1 MNLGCLL
8 VAEVPDLTE
17 EEATDLIL
25 LRKEYGIGAREAFT
39 ELPAWEVQLLVA
51 AARPMGPA
59 DMDHDVD
66 PFDAPPKELSEL
78 FDLKE

>member
-25 LRKEYGIGAREAFT
+25 LRKEYGIGAREAYA

-51 AARPMGPA
+51 AARPIGPA
-59 DMDHDVD
+59 DLDVDAD
-66 PFDAPPKELSEL
+66 PFDAPPKELSDL
-78 FDLKE
+78 FDRKE